1 MSRGEKTKPTTG
13 FLDTLFGRPKKYG
26 SATSSPI
33 GGVGGNGI
41 YSSGSTYGVGSRS
54 LPRINSDNDI
64 SSGGQY
70 DADECEMFIE
80 HLDVEAL
87 NDKFEEMLD
96 DMNLTEEKKTPI
108 RDQSVVNKKKMLM
121 MHYKKSSNEGNKK
134 TCDKPTEYIQ
144 YLSQPDL
151 SANKTY
157 NCVVSLRIALTNHPL
172 SWVSEFGTEGL
183 RQVLSVLNEC
193 YRNDGKNAQ
202 FARIQYECIRCL
214 KAIMNST
221 VGLKQMFGHKEALTV
236 IARSLDINKP
246 AVMLEAVKVLAAV
259 SLIPPNGH
267 EKALEAITMSADI
280 ENRCRFLPIVQGL
293 KSIGNEALR
302 VACLQFIN
310 AIVSTPEDLEFRGHL
325 RNEIMRAGMY
335 DVIDSLEKD
344 CSEDLSR
351 QLNIFNVHKEDD
363 YEELVQRFDNVRM
376 DFDDVGDC
384 FDVIKN
390 IVADTPAEPY
400 LLSILQH
407 FLFIKDDV
415 SIRPA
420 FYKLIEECVSQI
432 VLHRNG
438 CDPDFHATKRFQL
451 DVQPLIDTVVEK
463 SKAEEDRR
471 VEELKDKL
479 EHAVATRQEAEAKL
493 IQAETTIKEFMLNSS
508 MENNGKLGLN
518 KKQDGNTSGP
528 PPPPPPPPPPM
539 FIGGNF
545 PPPPPMPGSVG
556 PPPPPP
562 PPMPGGGPP
571 PPPPFPGMTGGGIPR
586 PPPPLGNLGNQLP
599 PGLKP
604 KKLWHV
610 EGIKRANWK
619 SIIPQKVSDK
629 CFWARVQEESLASN
643 DILQGLSEK
652 FSSKPARKK
661 PEDSTDKT
669 TTLKKVRCLKV
680 LEPKASQN
688 LSILLGGSLKHLS
701 YADVKRGVLKCDD
714 VVLKGNVLDQLINY
728 LPPPDQLKK
737 LRDLDCPYED
747 LVEAEQFAVTM
758 GEIKR
763 LLPRLKSL
771 SYRQHHPEMVQDI
784 KPAIVAGTAACEE
797 VKSGVKFNKMLELV
811 LLLGNYMNSGSRN
824 GQAYG
829 FEISFLPKLTSI
841 KDVENKSTL
850 LHYLVDI
857 VEKNYPD
864 LITFGDELT
873 HCDRAARV
881 SIDVIQKTLRIMDT
895 SLRNLDVDLTNN
907 CNKQQC
913 GEDDLFSEVMTPFAK
928 EAKSQFELLQ
938 NMCKKMEALY
948 DDLAEYYVFDK
959 SKYTLEEFFTDL
971 KAFKDSFY
979 EAQRENHKRREA
991 EEKSRRARDARDK
1004 AEKEK
1009 KERAARKKALIDMN
1023 ADHTQEG
1030 VMDSLFEAL
1039 QTGSAFSRDQ
1049 RRRRQGG
1056 TNTGD
1061 DKRAPLLYRSR
1072 SRTAFTERDLP
1083 TTRVQH

>member
-1 MSRGEKTKPTTG
+1 MSRGEKTKPTTN

-26 SATSSPI
+26 SAASSNLGGI
-33 GGVGGNGI
+33 GGNTLNHSGNTN
-41 YSSGSTYGVGSRS
+41 TYGTGSRS

-64 SSGGQY
+64 SGGHT
-70 DADECEMFIE
+70 DADECEMFVE

-96 DMNLTEEKKTPI
+96 DMNLTEEKKTPL
-108 RDQSVVNKKKMLM
+108 REQTVVNKKKMLM
-121 MHYKKSSNEGNKK
+121 MHYKKSSNEGNKNK
-134 TCDKPTEYIQ
+134 VCDKPIEYIQ

-193 YRNDGKNAQ
+193 YRNDGKNTQ

-214 KAIMNST
+214 KVIMNST
-221 VGLKQMFGHKEALTV
+221 VGLKQMFGQKEALTV
-236 IARSLDINKP
+236 IARSLNINKP

-293 KSIGNEALR
+293 KNISNEALR

-335 DVIDSLEKD
+335 DVIDSLEKN

-351 QLNIFNVHKEDD
+351 QLNIFNSHKEDD
-363 YEELVQRFDNVRM
+363 YEELIQRFDNVRM
-376 DFDDVGDC
+376 DFDDVGEC

-390 IVADTPAEPY
+390 IVADTPAESY

-415 SIRPA
+415 AIRPA

-438 CDPDFHATKRFQL
+438 CDPDFRATKRFQL
-451 DVQPLIDTVVEK
+451 DVQPLIDTLVEK

-479 EHAVATRQEAEAKL
+479 ELAVATRQEAEAKL
-493 IQAETTIKEFMLNSS
+493 IQAETVINELKLNTSI
-508 MENNGKLGLN
+508 EGNGKLGLKN
-518 KKQDGNTSGP
+518 PQSGSQPPIP
-528 PPPPPPPPPPM
+528 PPPPPPPP
-539 FIGGNF
+539 GNL
-545 PPPPPMPGSVG
+545 P

-562 PPMPGGGPP
+562 PPMPGCPIPPPPPAMPGFGPP
-571 PPPPFPGMTGGGIPR
+571 PPPPMPGMMGGAPR
-586 PPPPLGNLGNQLP
+586 PPPPLTNLAMQLP

-604 KKLWHV
+604 KKQWAV
-610 EGIKRANWK
+610 EGLKRANWK

-629 CFWARVQEESLASN
+629 CFWARVQEENLASN
-643 DILQGLSEK
+643 DILQGLTEK
-652 FSSKPARKK
+652 FSSKPAKK
-661 PEDSTDKT
+661 IIENSTDK
-669 TTLKKVRCLKV
+669 LNNPKKVRSLQV

-701 YADVKRGVLKCDD
+701 YADVKRGVLRCDD
-714 VVLKGNVLDQLINY
+714 TILKGNVLDQLINY
-728 LPPPDQLKK
+728 LPPQDQLKK
-737 LRDLDCPYED
+737 LKDLNCGYEN
-747 LVEAEQFAVTM
+747 LVESEQFAVTM
-758 GEIKR
+758 GDIKR

-771 SYRQHHPEMVQDI
+771 NFRQHFPEMVQDI
-784 KPAIVAGTAACEE
+784 KPAIIAGTAACEE
-797 VKSGVKFNKMLELV
+797 VKSGVKFNKILELV
-811 LLLGNYMNSGSRN
+811 LLFGNYMNSGSRN

-829 FEISFLPKLTSI
+829 FEISFLPKLASI
-841 KDVENKSTL
+841 KDVENKSSL

-857 VEKNYPD
+857 VEKNHPD

-873 HCDRAARV
+873 HCDRAARI
-881 SIDVIQKTLRIMDT
+881 SMDVIQKTLRIMDT
-895 SLRNLDVDLTNN
+895 SLRNLDLDLANN
-907 CNKQQC
+907 FSKQKCN
-913 GEDDLFSEVMTPFAK
+913 EEDLFSEVMTPFAK

-938 NMCKKMEALY
+938 NMYKKMEALY
-948 DDLAEYYVFDK
+948 DNLADYYVFDK
-959 SKYTLEEFFTDL
+959 SKYTLEELFNDL
-971 KAFKDSFY
+971 KTFKDCFY
-979 EAQRENHKRREA
+979 DYQRENHKQREA
-991 EEKSRRARDARDK
+991 EEKSRRARDAREK
-1004 AEKEK
+1004 LEKEK
-1009 KERAARKKALIDMN
+1009 KERLARKNALVDIN
-1023 ADHTQEG
+1023 GDHTQEG

-1039 QTGSAFSRDQ
+1039 QTGTAFSRDQ
-1049 RRRRQGG
+1049 RRRRPAP
-1056 TNTGD
+1056 TGD
-1061 DKRAPLLYRSR
+1061 DKRAPILYRNRAAKSI
-1072 SRTAFTERDLP
+1072 FTERDLP
-1083 TTRVQH
+1083 TTRVQN